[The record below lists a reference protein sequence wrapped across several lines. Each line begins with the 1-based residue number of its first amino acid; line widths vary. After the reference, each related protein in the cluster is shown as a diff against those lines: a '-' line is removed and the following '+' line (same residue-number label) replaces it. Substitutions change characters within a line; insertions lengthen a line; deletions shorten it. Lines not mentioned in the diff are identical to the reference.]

1 LRLMK
6 LIKTIQLFDSLY
18 LMTTAISGSFSV
30 LFWSVILLALAQTII
45 AIVLQ
50 NQLQDFVLDESVPQ
64 ATRLEVFKF
73 FGTYS

>member
-1 LRLMK
+1 
-6 LIKTIQLFDSLY
+6 
-18 LMTTAISGSFSV
+18 V

-64 ATRLEVFKF
+64 APRLEVFKF
-73 FGTYS
+73 FGTYSRNMLTMFEITLGNWMMSSFG